1 MPAFPFLPAVHALR
15 KQGLELVKIQ
25 VDGKPVA
32 RLRFDCR
39 SLIRVR
45 TNAAELLSKPLYGW
59 VSMYSSLSS
68 DVILL
73 PVPKEHLQVTKKTL
87 KARGGFVDPSTLRKA
102 ATAVKSSSEAPKSD
116 IAKPRTG
123 DKGKVHKAAKPTS
136 DKEAEAVAER
146 SQSRKALTGLKEG
159 TNESKAE
166 SHQAKK
172 ALAGLKEG
180 KNESKAES
188 HQAKKALAGLKEGK
202 NESKAESH
210 QAKKALA
217 GLKDGKNESKAETHQ
232 AKKALAGLKD
242 GKNESKAE
250 THQKKK
256 AMDAFKS
263 PRKPK
268 ADVDPAVRAF
278 LEDALQE
285 LCTTQPDHPLHILA
299 QKCRDKA
306 AALGSERQAPGTEE
320 EVGETPTK
328 TASGGSMDSAM
339 GPVTTVEEAVRRLKK
354 YEDIGALGVKKLVLH
369 VRGCT
374 SFNRQPSLLVRSCLH
389 GVVS

>member
-1 MPAFPFLPAVHALR
+1 MHACQHFLSYLLYMHCC

-123 DKGKVHKAAKPTS
+123 DKGKVPKAAKPTS

-146 SQSRKALTGLKEG
+146 SQSRKALAGLKEG

-202 NESKAESH
+202 NESKAES
-210 QAKKALA
+210 
-217 GLKDGKNESKAETHQ
+217 HQ

-306 AALGSERQAPGTEE
+306 AALGSERQAPGIEE